1 MIQIGKILTCL
12 GAAVL
17 LGACGAAGE
26 RTVPVVEGE
35 VAPELLAMCLADYR
49 ETYLKGREFRAEAKV
64 CCSRLTQQEVRE
76 SLYMQW
82 LRAPLTEAEYISLRI
97 SNLPP
102 RFLGGAGHYLLSPV
116 SGKIIAR
123 YHTK

>member
-1 MIQIGKILTCL
+1 MKKIVVCL
-12 GAAVL
+12 GAVVL
-17 LGACGAAGE
+17 LEACGATGAE
-26 RTVPVVEGE
+26 AVPVVEGE

-102 RFLGGAGHYLLSPV
+102 RFLGGAGHYLLSPE